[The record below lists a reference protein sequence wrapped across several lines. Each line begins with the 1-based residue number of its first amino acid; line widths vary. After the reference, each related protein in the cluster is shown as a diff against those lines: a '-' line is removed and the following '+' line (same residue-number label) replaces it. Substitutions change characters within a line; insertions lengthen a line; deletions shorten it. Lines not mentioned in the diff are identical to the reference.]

1 MSKDEDKDLN
11 LEQLE
16 IKENL
21 TEKDE
26 EQNNK
31 NQKTH
36 STAEKLEKSEKEEQL
51 EKEEKAEKEE
61 KLEYSKMIGNY
72 ILFDQIGMGTFSK
85 VTRAVHI
92 LTEQIVA
99 VKILEKEKIED
110 NIDVERII
118 REIEILKNISHPNI
132 AQMFETYS
140 TIHNIYLMMEY
151 IEGGD
156 LFDYINKNLF
166 LPENKACYIFRQL
179 IGVIEYLN
187 NMGIS
192 HRDIKPENILL
203 DKNKKNIKVI
213 DFGLSNYCIG
223 KTLLHSSCGSPC
235 YASPEM
241 LSGEPYQGITT
252 DLWSSGIVLYS
263 MLVGSLPFDEQEL
276 QKLYEQIKIG
286 RFFLPSTL
294 SLEAI
299 DFLKRILM
307 VDPKKRIGLKEIKNH
322 KWFKMEKNPMYKG
335 INIEIEEFPCN
346 MKVAS
351 YVIKHFFKDEE
362 DMNID
367 SLVDMVK
374 TNACNKY
381 TATYYLTKKY
391 ILCIEDKYK
400 VIEEETETEKE
411 NNLNENKKN
420 EDKKNMNIFLN
431 KDNDNDDNKN
441 KLLYSNEKLNKEKDI
456 KNKKDKNNINNDANI
471 DNNANV
477 DTNKINNDND
487 EKNIRSKTEENQIIK
502 NNDEKEQKKEKKNCP
517 TIIINNNNKNKNI
530 FEEQNNNILLTEN
543 DYYKNNKKNK
553 NKENKKKSKQNQN
566 QNPSNNKKQKESSK
580 LELTN
585 INLKNIHIITNDSK
599 KMNKSKQKINPDKK
613 ILNFNLKSTIIK
625 RKNVST
631 ISNIKSL
638 TERINEYAKK
648 EININKINN
657 FIDKNKKIKKKR
669 SPPSSNNFNFYV
681 INNIIHKD
689 KDKQEINNEIF
700 NIKLNHHRKNK
711 SSSIINR
718 KIKNI
723 PLSKTQERINTEIGK
738 ISQKS
743 NNKLIYIN
751 NEEYK
756 VTNNK
761 NKNYN
766 TNNINNI
773 NDNSNINI
781 SKKLSNTNLIIN
793 NNIKKRRNSNSNSNK
808 NPNVFNN
815 NKNTNS
821 NNYNYINTNYVNNSD
836 KLTIKNIINIINNS
850 NNEKRKSKINN
861 LTLGKNL
868 ANKSEHNYL
877 NITHNNSKNKQGN
890 SFLVNYIKQKN
901 LLNYI
906 SNNPSNHLKRQSHQR
921 NFSNALKTHLS
932 NFKTDISNKSNTASI
947 SKNKE
952 KFGNESTMNS
962 NPYFPTEK
970 SANNNIFIKKGK
982 IGDYGNNKSHH
993 KNKVI

>member
-1 MSKDEDKDLN
+1 MFKDEEKEKNIENKEKNIEKDEDN
-11 LEQLE
+11 
-16 IKENL
+16 
-21 TEKDE
+21 DE
-26 EQNNK
+26 NNK

-36 STAEKLEKSEKEEQL
+36 STAGKEETN
-51 EKEEKAEKEE
+51 EKEEKDEKVE

-92 LTEQIVA
+92 LTEQVVA

-110 NIDVERII
+110 DIDVERII

-156 LFDYINKNLF
+156 LFEYINKNLF
-166 LPENKACYIFRQL
+166 LPEQKACYIFRQL

-187 NMGIS
+187 VMGIS

-203 DKNKKNIKVI
+203 DKDKNNIKVI
-213 DFGLSNYCIG
+213 DFGLSNYCQG

-286 RFFLPSTL
+286 KFFLPSTL

-307 VDPKKRIGLKEIKNH
+307 VDPKKRIGLNEIKNH
-322 KWFKMEKNPMYKG
+322 AWFKMEKNPMYKG
-335 INIEIEEFPCN
+335 INIEVEEFPCN

-351 YVIKHFFKDEE
+351 YVIKHYFKDEQ

-367 SLVDMVK
+367 NLVDMVK

-391 ILCIEDKYK
+391 ILCIEDKYNI
-400 VIEEETETEKE
+400 IEENNNILETYKMLYSIEKKNVE
-411 NNLNENKKN
+411 KDVNNKNEKNNKNDNIKKNNKKY
-420 EDKKNMNIFLN
+420 
-431 KDNDNDDNKN
+431 ND
-441 KLLYSNEKLNKEKDI
+441 
-456 KNKKDKNNINNDANI
+456 
-471 DNNANV
+471 
-477 DTNKINNDND
+477 
-487 EKNIRSKTEENQIIK
+487 NIRSKTEENQIIK
-502 NNDEKEQKKEKKNCP
+502 ISDEKEDKQKKKNYP
-517 TIIINNNNKNKNI
+517 SLIINNNHKNI
-530 FEEQNNNILLTEN
+530 FEEQNNILLTEN
-543 DYYKNNKKNK
+543 DNYKNIKKIKNK
-553 NKENKKKSKQNQN
+553 DKDIKKKQK
-566 QNPSNNKKQKESSK
+566 QNPSNNKKQKDGSK

-585 INLKNIHIITNDSK
+585 LNLKNIHIITNDIR
-599 KMNKSKQKINPDKK
+599 KINKKNKINQEKK
-613 ILNFNLKSTIIK
+613 ISNINLKSTIIK
-625 RKNVST
+625 RKNIQT
-631 ISNIKSL
+631 INNIKSL
-638 TERINEYAKK
+638 TERINEYGKK
-648 EININKINN
+648 DINIKKINN
-657 FIDKNKKIKKKR
+657 LIDKSKKIRKKK
-669 SPPSSNNFNFYV
+669 SPPSNNFNFYV

-689 KDKQEINNEIF
+689 KQELSNEIF
-700 NIKLNHHRKNK
+700 NIKLNHRKNK

-718 KIKNI
+718 KIKNVT
-723 PLSKTQERINTEIGK
+723 LSKIQDRINTEIGK
-738 ISQKS
+738 ITQR
-743 NNKLIYIN
+743 NNKLIFIN
-751 NEEYK
+751 DELKISNINE
-756 VTNNK
+756 NK
-761 NKNYN
+761 KEKKLKII
-766 TNNINNI
+766 NNINN
-773 NDNSNINI
+773 DNSNSNNI
-781 SKKLSNTNLIIN
+781 SKKVSNSNLIIN
-793 NNIKKRRNSNSNSNK
+793 NNINNIKKRRNSNSKNSTY
-808 NPNVFNN
+808 FNN
-815 NKNTNS
+815 NKNLSS
-821 NNYNYINTNYVNNSD
+821 NNFNYLNTNYINNSG
-836 KLTIKNIINIINNS
+836 KLTIKNIINIINSS
-850 NNEKRKSKINN
+850 NNEKKKSKKNN
-861 LTLGKNL
+861 LTLGKNIT
-868 ANKSEHNYL
+868 NKSENNYV
-877 NITHNNSKNKQGN
+877 NISQSSKNKQGN

-901 LLNYI
+901 LLNYVI
-906 SNNPSNHLKRQSHQR
+906 NNTSNHLKRQSHQR
-921 NFSNALKTHLS
+921 NFSNALRNHLT

-952 KFGNESTMNS
+952 KFGNDSLMS

-970 SANNNIFIKKGK
+970 SINNKKYFKKGK
-982 IGDYGNNKSHH
+982 IGDFGNNKSHH

>member
-1 MSKDEDKDLN
+1 MSNDEEKELN
-11 LEQLE
+11 LKKIE
-16 IKENL
+16 IKEYF

-31 NQKTH
+31 NLKTH
-36 STAEKLEKSEKEEQL
+36 STAEKLEKSEKEEKL
-51 EKEEKAEKEE
+51 ENAEKEGKIE
-61 KLEYSKMIGNY
+61 FTKIIGNY

-110 NIDVERII
+110 DIDVERII
-118 REIEILKNISHPNI
+118 REIEILKNINHPNI

-166 LPENKACYIFRQL
+166 LSENKACYIFRQL

-203 DKNKKNIKVI
+203 DKDKRNIKVI

-241 LSGEPYQGITT
+241 LSGEPYEGITT

-286 RFFLPSTL
+286 KFFLPSTL

-299 DFLKRILM
+299 DFLKRILV
-307 VDPKKRIGLKEIKNH
+307 VDPKKRIRLKEIKNH
-322 KWFKMEKNPMYKG
+322 KWFKMESNPMYKG

-367 SLVDMVK
+367 SLVDMIK

-381 TATYYLTKKY
+381 TSTYYLTKKY
-391 ILCIEDKYK
+391 ILCIKDKYK
-400 VIEEETETEKE
+400 VIEEEKEKE
-411 NNLNENKKN
+411 NKNN
-420 EDKKNMNIFLN
+420 ED
-431 KDNDNDDNKN
+431 
-441 KLLYSNEKLNKEKDI
+441 YSNEKLNKEKHT
-456 KNKKDKNNINNDANI
+456 KNKKEKNIL
-471 DNNANV
+471 DNNNV
-477 DTNKINNDND
+477 YVDDNKNNDNED
-487 EKNIRSKTEENQIIK
+487 KIIRNKTDKNQIIK

-517 TIIINNNNKNKNI
+517 SIIINNNNKKI
-530 FEEQNNNILLTEN
+530 SEEQNNILLTEN
-543 DYYKNNKKNK
+543 DYYKNKKNI
-553 NKENKKKSKQNQN
+553 ENKKKYKKNQN
-566 QNPSNNKKQKESSK
+566 QNPSNNNKQKEGSK

-585 INLKNIHIITNDSK
+585 IFLKNIHIITNDIK
-599 KMNKSKQKINPDKK
+599 KRNKLKQKINPDKK
-613 ILNFNLKSTIIK
+613 LININLKSTIIR
-625 RKNVST
+625 RKNIST
-631 ISNIKSL
+631 IKNIKSL
-638 TERINEYAKK
+638 TERINEYVNK
-648 EININKINN
+648 EIIVNKINN
-657 FIDKNKKIKKKR
+657 FIDKNKKFKKKS
-669 SPPSSNNFNFYV
+669 SPPSSNNFNFFV
-681 INNIIHKD
+681 INNIIHKE
-689 KDKQEINNEIF
+689 KDKQELNKEIF

-718 KIKNI
+718 KIKNKA
-723 PLSKTQERINTEIGK
+723 LSKTQERINTEIGK
-738 ISQKS
+738 ISQRN
-743 NNKLIYIN
+743 NNKLTYIN
-751 NEEYK
+751 NDEYK
-756 VTNNK
+756 FINSK
-761 NKNYN
+761 IKNYN
-766 TNNINNI
+766 TNNIN
-773 NDNSNINI
+773 DNSNII
-781 SKKLSNTNLIIN
+781 TSKKLSNINLIIN
-793 NNIKKRRNSNSNSNK
+793 NNIKKRRNSNSNKNSNM
-808 NPNVFNN
+808 FNN
-815 NKNTNS
+815 NKNKS
-821 NNYNYINTNYVNNSD
+821 INYL
-836 KLTIKNIINIINNS
+836 KNIINNS
-850 NNEKRKSKINN
+850 NNEKKKTKNN

-868 ANKSEHNYL
+868 VNKSEHNHL

-906 SNNPSNHLKRQSHQR
+906 SNNPSRHLKRQSHQR
-921 NFSNALKTHLS
+921 NFSNTLKTHLL

-952 KFGNESTMNS
+952 KFGNDIKMNN
-962 NPYFPTEK
+962 NPYFRK
-970 SANNNIFIKKGK
+970 QKNVNNNNNIFIKKEK
-982 IGDYGNNKSHH
+982 IEDYGNNKSHY
-993 KNKVI
+993 KNKAI